1 MNCVNKIRSSHS
13 HGRVKQVIAL
23 QPSVRAG
30 KQIPSAA
37 GWLLH
42 GWGGCGGM
50 GWDSSVCSVGW
61 DGPAGAVGGPAGAPS
76 HAKGCAA
83 AGGPVGC
90 DGTWP

>member
-1 MNCVNKIRSSHS
+1 M
-13 HGRVKQVIAL
+13 Q
-23 QPSVRAG
+23 Q
-30 KQIPSAA
+30 
-37 GWLLH
+37 
-42 GWGGCGGM
+42 GGCCTGGMVVVGCGM

-76 HAKGCAA
+76 YAKGCAA

>member
-1 MNCVNKIRSSHS
+1 
-13 HGRVKQVIAL
+13 
-23 QPSVRAG
+23 
-30 KQIPSAA
+30 
-37 GWLLH
+37 
-42 GWGGCGGM
+42 M